1 MAETVLITGAA
12 RRLGKLIAEHLAS
25 EGCFVWIHYLSH
37 ESEAFLLRDQIKE
50 NGGLAECVQ
59 ADLSDTEQIDQMLE
73 EILYSKHGK
82 ITTLINN
89 ASLFL
94 PGTLEETSSAEWDK
108 VINTNLKSVWYLSVS
123 ISKKFPTIKRIISIG
138 DANLSGGYAGH
149 AVYGLSKFALKYLNE
164 QMASAFSPRIRTIL
178 LSPGM
183 VLQGEHEPDEIWDR
197 RLEKSLTDNSQIVQ
211 GILNGVTYLMT
222 DPGINGSE
230 MLIDNGL
237 HLN

>member
-1 MAETVLITGAA
+1 MTETVLITGAA
-12 RRLGKLIAEHLAS
+12 RRLGKLIAERLAS
-25 EGCFVWIHYLSH
+25 EGCFVWIHYRSH
-37 ESEAFLLRDQIKE
+37 ESGALSLRDQIKE
-50 NGGLAECVQ
+50 NGGMAECVQ
-59 ADLSDTEQIDQMLE
+59 ADLTDTEQIDQMLVK
-73 EILYSKHGK
+73 ILHSNHGK

-94 PGTLEETSSAEWDK
+94 SGTLEETSSAEWDK

-138 DANLSGGYAGH
+138 DANLSGGYKRH

-178 LSPGM
+178 LSPGL
-183 VLQGEHEPDEIWDR
+183 VLQGEHEPDEIWNH
-197 RLEKSLTDNSQIVQ
+197 RLEKTLTDNNEIVQ
-211 GILNGVTYLMT
+211 GILSGISYLMT

-237 HLN
+237 HLH

>member
-1 MAETVLITGAA
+1 MTETVLITGAA
-12 RRLGKLIAEHLAS
+12 GRLGKLIAERLAS
-25 EGCFVWIHYLSH
+25 EGCFVWIHYRSH
-37 ESEAFLLRDQIKE
+37 ESEAILLRDQIKE
-50 NGGLAECVQ
+50 NGGQADCVQ
-59 ADLSDTEQIDQMLE
+59 ADLSNTKQIDKMLE
-73 EILYSKHGK
+73 EILHSKHRK

-94 PGTLEETSSAEWDK
+94 PGTLEETSSAEWDQ
-108 VINTNLKSVWYLSVS
+108 VINTNLKSIWYLSVS
-123 ISKKFPTIKRIISIG
+123 VSKKFPTTKRIISIG

-164 QMASAFSPRIRTIL
+164 QMASAFSPRIRTVL

-183 VLQGEHEPDEIWDR
+183 VLQGEHEPDEIWNH
-197 RLEKSLTDNSQIVQ
+197 RLEKTLTDNSEIVQ
-211 GILNGVTYLMT
+211 GILSGITYLMT